1 MLGGVSLEGHHWPG
15 TESSPWEKGRRTTD
29 KTSWVDIRTRFF
41 VPGHGTRRAR
51 GGTRH
56 CLDHCGCPLW
66 LAVRRL
72 EIDLGGKRVGT
83 LVCLQLGSPPQP
95 PSNFKQDE
103 ALLWQL
109 WELWEAVRLP
119 SRGIDPVFAARY
131 RAGSCCAT
139 DFSEQPTAKTA
150 SRLVVS
156 D

>member
-1 MLGGVSLEGHHWPG
+1 MAGCHWRGITGLAPSLAP
-15 TESSPWEKGRRTTD
+15 GRRGEG
-29 KTSWVDIRTRFF
+29 RL
-41 VPGHGTRRAR
+41 TRRAGLTSGHDSLSLGMGLGVLG